1 MNKKRDTLKRVAGV
15 TAVVVLAPTS
25 WTKPIVSSVILPVHA
40 QTSTTLTLEE
50 IEDIVIVGQQDDS
63 DPRVT
68 FILTPNSDS
77 ANFGYTFNVIR
88 GSNISENT
96 TFTLINN
103 PTDGERI
110 GDLRI
115 LDGVLIWNIRLS
127 RLSSD
132 FFDIFPVGTF
142 LITIQAEN
150 PDGSQSLVSFN
161 INFTS

>member
-1 MNKKRDTLKRVAGV
+1 MNKKRDALKRVAGV
-15 TAVVVLAPTS
+15 TAIVALAPTS
-25 WTKPIVSSVILPVHA
+25 WAKPIVSSVILPAHA
-40 QTSTTLTLEE
+40 QTSTILTLEE
-50 IEDIVIVGQQDDS
+50 VEDIVIVGQQDDS

-77 ANFGYTFNVIR
+77 TNFGYTFDVIR

-103 PTDGERI
+103 PTDGGRI
-110 GDLRI
+110 GNLRI